1 MMNSNGE
8 IIDQSKGMNVALD
21 YLISRVGSKLW
32 LAGSGVFLII
42 IIITLGQ
49 IQVEETRR
57 NIASVSLTESN

>member
-42 IIITLGQ
+42 IITLGQ